1 MDICS
6 FMLLKDKVSDANLI
20 AIKNKIEKLEAD
32 GHKIDILSV
41 VPTLSSPN
49 IGLAISVFLGW
60 LGSDRIYKGDMGLS
74 VFKLLICSMLPI
86 LAVILGAFPLA
97 IIGLVWYFMD
107 ISLVF
112 LGIKKDNFNKIM
124 QALSSYK
131 NTNVKLTD
139 EKQVATQNFISEIKD
154 AQAVQNFAQSKSET
168 KESATNLNKETQSL
182 KQELK
187 TNISK
192 ENINL
197 QIKFEPAASE
207 RQTTNATSNLSKL
220 PTSPK
225 SPTIGLILGL
235 FLGWLGIDRFY
246 KGDIMLGI
254 FKILL
259 CVAPALLFAS
269 AAKTNSD
276 AELMVASVIMCA
288 GLIWC
293 FADLFLVYIG
303 IKKDNLNR
311 RI

>member
-20 AIKNKIEKLEAD
+20 VIKNKIEKLEAD

-139 EKQVATQNFISEIKD
+139 EKKVATQNFISEIKD

-197 QIKFEPAASE
+197 QTKFEPTTSE

-220 PTSPK
+220 PASPK
-225 SPTIGLILGL
+225 SPAIGLVLGL
-235 FLGWLGIDRFY
+235 FLGWLGVDRFY
-246 KGDIMLGI
+246 KGDIMLGV

-259 CVAPALLFAS
+259 CVAPILLFAS

-303 IKKDNLNR
+303 IKKR
-311 RI
+311 QSK

>member
-6 FMLLKDKVSDANLI
+6 FVLLKDKVSDANLI

-32 GHKIDILSV
+32 GHKIDVLSV

-139 EKQVATQNFISEIKD
+139 EKKVATQNFISEIKD

-197 QIKFEPAASE
+197 QTKFEPTASE

-220 PTSPK
+220 PASPK
-225 SPTIGLILGL
+225 SPAIGLVLGL
-235 FLGWLGIDRFY
+235 FLGWLGVDRFY
-246 KGDIMLGI
+246 KGDIMLGV

-259 CVAPALLFAS
+259 CVAPILLFAS

-303 IKKDNLNR
+303 IKKR
-311 RI
+311 QSK

>member
-20 AIKNKIEKLEAD
+20 VIKNKIEKLEAD

-139 EKQVATQNFISEIKD
+139 EKKVATQNFISEIKD

-197 QIKFEPAASE
+197 QTKFEPAASE

-220 PTSPK
+220 PASPK
-225 SPTIGLILGL
+225 SPAIGLVLGL
-235 FLGWLGIDRFY
+235 FLGWLGVDRFY

-259 CVAPALLFAS
+259 CVAPILLFAS
-269 AAKTNSD
+269 AAKTNGD
-276 AELMVASVIMCA
+276 AALMVASVIMCA

-303 IKKDNLNR
+303 IKKR
-311 RI
+311 QSK

>member
-1 MDICS
+1 
-6 FMLLKDKVSDANLI
+6 MLLKDKVSDANLI
-20 AIKNKIEKLEAD
+20 GIKNKIEKLEAE
-32 GHKIDILSV
+32 GHKIDVLSV

-124 QALSSYK
+124 QALSSDK
-131 NTNVKLTD
+131 NTNVKLND
-139 EKQVATQNFISEIKD
+139 EKEVAAQNFI
-154 AQAVQNFAQSKSET
+154 SET
-168 KESATNLNKETQSL
+168 KESAINLNKETQSL

-197 QIKFEPAASE
+197 QTKFEPATSE
-207 RQTTNATSNLSKL
+207 KQTGQTTNTTSNLSKL
-220 PTSPK
+220 PASPK
-225 SPTIGLILGL
+225 SPAIGLVLGL
-235 FLGWLGIDRFY
+235 FLGWLGVDRFY
-246 KGDIMLGI
+246 KGDIMLGV

-269 AAKTNSD
+269 ATKTNSD
-276 AELMVASVIMCA
+276 AALMVASVIMCA

>member
-6 FMLLKDKVSDANLI
+6 FVLLKDKVSDANLI
-20 AIKNKIEKLEAD
+20 AIKNKIEKLEAE
-32 GHKIDILSV
+32 GHKIDVLSV
-41 VPTLSSPN
+41 VPVLSSQN

-124 QALSSYK
+124 QALSSDK
-131 NTNVKLTD
+131 NTNVKLND
-139 EKQVATQNFISEIKD
+139 EKEVAAQNFI
-154 AQAVQNFAQSKSET
+154 SET
-168 KESATNLNKETQSL
+168 KESAINLNKETQSL

-197 QIKFEPAASE
+197 QTKFEPATSE
-207 RQTTNATSNLSKL
+207 KQTGQTTNTTSNLSKL
-220 PTSPK
+220 PASPK
-225 SPTIGLILGL
+225 SPAIGLVLGL
-235 FLGWLGIDRFY
+235 FLGWLGVDRFY
-246 KGDIMLGI
+246 KGDIMLGV

-269 AAKTNSD
+269 ATKTNSD
-276 AELMVASVIMCA
+276 AALMVASVIMCA

>member
-6 FMLLKDKVSDANLI
+6 FVLLKDKVSDANLI

-86 LAVILGAFPLA
+86 LAVILGAVPLA

-197 QIKFEPAASE
+197 QTKFEPAASE

-220 PTSPK
+220 PASPK
-225 SPTIGLILGL
+225 SPAIGLVLGL
-235 FLGWLGIDRFY
+235 FLGWLGVDRFY

-303 IKKDNLNR
+303 IKKR
-311 RI
+311 QSK

>member
-6 FMLLKDKVSDANLI
+6 FVLLKDKVSDANLI

-124 QALSSYK
+124 QALSSDK
-131 NTNVKLTD
+131 NTNVKLND

-197 QIKFEPAASE
+197 QTKFEPAASE

-220 PTSPK
+220 PASPK
-225 SPTIGLILGL
+225 SPAIGLVLGL
-235 FLGWLGIDRFY
+235 FLGWLGVDRFY

-259 CVAPALLFAS
+259 CVAPALLLAS

-288 GLIWC
+288 GLIWY

>member
-6 FMLLKDKVSDANLI
+6 FVLLKDKVSDANLI

-197 QIKFEPAASE
+197 QTKFEPAASE

-220 PTSPK
+220 PASPK
-225 SPTIGLILGL
+225 SPAIGLVLGL
-235 FLGWLGIDRFY
+235 FLGWLGVDRFY
-246 KGDIMLGI
+246 KGDIMLGV

-276 AELMVASVIMCA
+276 AELMVASVIMCV

-303 IKKDNLNR
+303 IKKR
-311 RI
+311 QSK

>member
-6 FMLLKDKVSDANLI
+6 FVLLKDKVSDANLI

-197 QIKFEPAASE
+197 QTKFEPAASE

-220 PTSPK
+220 PASPK
-225 SPTIGLILGL
+225 SPAIGLVLGL
-235 FLGWLGIDRFY
+235 FLGWLGVDRFY

-259 CVAPALLFAS
+259 CVAPILLFAS
-269 AAKTNSD
+269 AAKTNGD
-276 AELMVASVIMCA
+276 AALMVASVIMCA

-303 IKKDNLNR
+303 IKKR
-311 RI
+311 QSK

>member
-20 AIKNKIEKLEAD
+20 GIKNKIEKLEAE
-32 GHKIDILSV
+32 GHKIDVLSV

-112 LGIKKDNFNKIM
+112 LGIKKDNVNKIM
-124 QALSSYK
+124 QALSSDK
-131 NTNVKLTD
+131 NTNVKLND
-139 EKQVATQNFISEIKD
+139 EKEVAAQNFI
-154 AQAVQNFAQSKSET
+154 SET
-168 KESATNLNKETQSL
+168 KESAINLNKETQSL

-197 QIKFEPAASE
+197 QTKFEPATSE
-207 RQTTNATSNLSKL
+207 KQTGQTTNTTSNLSKL
-220 PTSPK
+220 PASPK
-225 SPTIGLILGL
+225 SPAIGLVLGL
-235 FLGWLGIDRFY
+235 FLGWLGVDRFY
-246 KGDIMLGI
+246 KGDIMLGV

-269 AAKTNSD
+269 ATKTNSD
-276 AELMVASVIMCA
+276 AALMVASVIMCA

>member
-1 MDICS
+1 
-6 FMLLKDKVSDANLI
+6 MLLKDKVSDANLI
-20 AIKNKIEKLEAD
+20 GIKNKIEKLEAE
-32 GHKIDILSV
+32 GHKIDVLSV

-124 QALSSYK
+124 QALSSDK
-131 NTNVKLTD
+131 NTNVKLND
-139 EKQVATQNFISEIKD
+139 EKEVAAQNFI
-154 AQAVQNFAQSKSET
+154 SET
-168 KESATNLNKETQSL
+168 KESAINLNKETQSL

-197 QIKFEPAASE
+197 QTKFEPATSE
-207 RQTTNATSNLSKL
+207 RQTGQTTNTTSNLSKL
-220 PTSPK
+220 PASPK
-225 SPTIGLILGL
+225 SPAIGLVLGL
-235 FLGWLGIDRFY
+235 FLGWLGVDRFY
-246 KGDIMLGI
+246 KGDIMLGV

-259 CVAPALLFAS
+259 CVAPALLLAS

-276 AELMVASVIMCA
+276 AALMVASVIMCV
-288 GLIWC
+288 GLIWY

>member
-20 AIKNKIEKLEAD
+20 GIKNKIEKLEAE
-32 GHKIDILSV
+32 GHKIDVLSV

-124 QALSSYK
+124 QALSSDK
-131 NTNVKLTD
+131 NTNVKLND
-139 EKQVATQNFISEIKD
+139 EKEVAAQNFI
-154 AQAVQNFAQSKSET
+154 SET
-168 KESATNLNKETQSL
+168 KESAINLNKETQSL

-197 QIKFEPAASE
+197 QTKFEPATSE
-207 RQTTNATSNLSKL
+207 KQTGQTTNTTSNLSKL
-220 PTSPK
+220 PASPK
-225 SPTIGLILGL
+225 SPAIGLVLGL
-235 FLGWLGIDRFY
+235 FLGWLGVDRFY
-246 KGDIMLGI
+246 KGDIMLGV

-269 AAKTNSD
+269 ATKTNSD
-276 AELMVASVIMCA
+276 AALMVASVIMCA

>member
-6 FMLLKDKVSDANLI
+6 FVLLKDKVSDANLI

-139 EKQVATQNFISEIKD
+139 EKQVATQNFISEIK
-154 AQAVQNFAQSKSET
+154 
-168 KESATNLNKETQSL
+168 ESATNLNKETQSL

-197 QIKFEPAASE
+197 QTKFEPAASE

-220 PTSPK
+220 PASPK
-225 SPTIGLILGL
+225 SPAIGLVLGL
-235 FLGWLGIDRFY
+235 FLGWLGVDRFY

-303 IKKDNLNR
+303 IKKR
-311 RI
+311 QSK

>member
-6 FMLLKDKVSDANLI
+6 FVLLKDKVSDANLI

-197 QIKFEPAASE
+197 QSKFEPAASE

-220 PTSPK
+220 PASPK
-225 SPTIGLILGL
+225 SPAIGLVLGL
-235 FLGWLGIDRFY
+235 FLGWLGVDRFY

-303 IKKDNLNR
+303 IKKR
-311 RI
+311 QSK

>member
-6 FMLLKDKVSDANLI
+6 FVLLKDKVSDANLI

-197 QIKFEPAASE
+197 QTKFEPAASE

-220 PTSPK
+220 PASPK
-225 SPTIGLILGL
+225 SPAIGLVLGL
-235 FLGWLGIDRFY
+235 FLGWLGVDRFY

-259 CVAPALLFAS
+259 CVAPTLLFAS

-303 IKKDNLNR
+303 IKKR
-311 RI
+311 QSK

>member
-6 FMLLKDKVSDANLI
+6 FVLLKDKVSDANLI

-124 QALSSYK
+124 QALSSDK
-131 NTNVKLTD
+131 NTNVKLND
-139 EKQVATQNFISEIKD
+139 EKEVAAQNFISETKD
-154 AQAVQNFAQSKSET
+154 AQAVQNFAQSRSET
-168 KESATNLNKETQSL
+168 KESAINLNKETQSL

-197 QIKFEPAASE
+197 QTKFEPAASE

-220 PTSPK
+220 PASPK
-225 SPTIGLILGL
+225 SPAIGLVLGL
-235 FLGWLGIDRFY
+235 FLGWLGVDRFY

-303 IKKDNLNR
+303 IKKR
-311 RI
+311 QSK

>member
-6 FMLLKDKVSDANLI
+6 FVLLKDKVSDANLI

-154 AQAVQNFAQSKSET
+154 AQAVQNFAQSRSET
-168 KESATNLNKETQSL
+168 KESAINLNKETQSL

-197 QIKFEPAASE
+197 QTKFEPAASE

-220 PTSPK
+220 PASPK
-225 SPTIGLILGL
+225 SPAIGLVLGL
-235 FLGWLGIDRFY
+235 FLGWLGVDRFY

-303 IKKDNLNR
+303 IKKR
-311 RI
+311 QSK

>member
-6 FMLLKDKVSDANLI
+6 FVLLKDKVSDANLI

-197 QIKFEPAASE
+197 QTKFEPAASE

-220 PTSPK
+220 PASPK
-225 SPTIGLILGL
+225 SPAIGLVLGL
-235 FLGWLGIDRFY
+235 FLGWLGVDRFY
-246 KGDIMLGI
+246 KGDIMLGV

-259 CVAPALLFAS
+259 CVAPILLFAS

-303 IKKDNLNR
+303 IKKR
-311 RI
+311 QSK